1 MPTPLKPVKPT
12 VPYYKKDDASTTGVD
27 ESGHLATIQKDHKGI
42 VADANDF
49 RWNVRGAAA
58 TPTVGWVIPGTGG
71 KKVITG
77 ITIYKNSVVADYKP
91 MHVVDGNDSPIDIY
105 GEYDPDGSGNASQ
118 PVFMKLNKYLTIDE
132 DVGSGRIANEAGGG
146 EQEVAPWFSVQVKVP
161 ENASVDVMYVVYQTS
176 EFETLVGG
184 AKAASYE
191 TGGVNASVNVP
202 KFTTDE
208 SRPTDLKALVVRA
221 IGDGSTGA
229 QNLVL
234 RETSRFSGQYEGYL
248 KLTDADGD
256 ASGNNWGMATAHAG
270 LCDSISTDRDGCKP
284 AEAAVLGVES
294 GPVVIEYKDTD
305 GKTQKFNV
313 AIDTVPPVV
322 QIDQPKHEDQIQDL
336 SPEFSGSYSDSGS
349 GLRKDSFRAY
359 VDHQPDTDETGV
371 AGRAVLDLRVDNS
384 IAGNPYG
391 LVTIKTGK
399 KIVEAHSDY
408 AGYATKAEF
417 GVVPHGDVFD
427 VDEEDTRTNNVE
439 SIAGDTHDD
448 GAANGTFSDSVRID
462 FSDDDY
468 NDTIDFQA
476 LVADLA
482 GNIGFSDSD
491 AQGPRFINHYG
502 EETKDNKRKTGRYN
516 VLGWYA
522 RHIFFLDEVPP
533 KIFNE
538 QSVTGFYGHNDKDKP
553 NPNRSGILVAFD
565 RGVDED
571 SIDVE
576 TFTVTLDPIGGSG
589 STGATAQVIDVDVK
603 GREVYLLLSEEL
615 ASDATPAVDIATGKW
630 VSDPAGNKLTGGNQK
645 PFDVKDGITPNVSV
659 SLSDGSGKGEGAEG
673 PSSLTKD
680 SITVTISADE
690 EINSTPSLVV
700 VCSDIAWDSDL
711 SDEDKD
717 LDKSLTDLENSRT
730 GGLKNSSADFTTTVK
745 GSDGNDA
752 QAQFMCGSGDSKY
765 PLTLQQV
772 QSYSRPGLEWEYQW
786 VNFSDA
792 KALKDGKLT
801 VLAYAR
807 DRQSYA
813 PLTGRKIDAPATAT
827 TMYNWGAGTAE
838 FRFDKTLNDPAP
850 TPGAG
855 DTVTETRP
863 FVLLDYGAD
872 KSTVEIDEFKIDG
885 TVQTAEMLGGNR
897 FLYWPGELAIG
908 AHDVAV
914 KAIDAAGNEDTFE
927 FSFKSAER
935 KAFGLKLIAGWNAVS
950 LPANPINPM
959 IKDVFTE
966 EAVDMVAGWDAS
978 DPEKPWSIATQMGG
992 EWSTNDE
999 HATLEK
1005 VHAKYGYWVH
1015 SKAFITQ
1022 RVQLIGAITR
1032 TDPEVRPPGL
1042 VSIPTLPGWN
1052 FVGVIDQDGDQTQD
1066 NFGDDLAN
1074 NGTTV
1079 KAGDYLGT
1087 NKRAYT
1093 WDSIRSKFDIV
1104 ESGDALQ
1111 IGDGI
1116 WVYYGGGIAP

>member
-1 MPTPLKPVKPT
+1 M
-12 VPYYKKDDASTTGVD
+12 
-27 ESGHLATIQKDHKGI
+27 
-42 VADANDF
+42 
-49 RWNVRGAAA
+49 
-58 TPTVGWVIPGTGG
+58 
-71 KKVITG
+71 
-77 ITIYKNSVVADYKP
+77 
-91 MHVVDGNDSPIDIY
+91 
-105 GEYDPDGSGNASQ
+105 
-118 PVFMKLNKYLTIDE
+118 
-132 DVGSGRIANEAGGG
+132 
-146 EQEVAPWFSVQVKVP
+146 
-161 ENASVDVMYVVYQTS
+161 
-176 EFETLVGG
+176 
-184 AKAASYE
+184 
-191 TGGVNASVNVP
+191 
-202 KFTTDE
+202 
-208 SRPTDLKALVVRA
+208 
-221 IGDGSTGA
+221 
-229 QNLVL
+229 
-234 RETSRFSGQYEGYL
+234 
-248 KLTDADGD
+248 
-256 ASGNNWGMATAHAG
+256 
-270 LCDSISTDRDGCKP
+270 
-284 AEAAVLGVES
+284 
-294 GPVVIEYKDTD
+294 VIEYKDTD

-359 VDHQPDTDETGV
+359 VDHQPDTDETGF
-371 AGRAVLDLRVDNS
+371 AGNPVLDLRVDGS
-384 IAGNPYG
+384 DGTNPYG

-427 VDEEDTRTNNVE
+427 VDEEDTGTNIVE
-439 SIAGDTHDD
+439 SIEGDTHDD
-448 GAANGTFSDSVRID
+448 GAANGTFNDSVRIN

-491 AQGPRFINHYG
+491 AQGPRFINHFG
-502 EETKDNKRKTGRYN
+502 EEDKDNKRKTGRYN

-565 RGVDED
+565 RGVAED

-576 TFTVTLDPIGGSG
+576 TFTVTLDPTGGPG
-589 STGATAQVIDVDVK
+589 STGAAAQVIDVDVQ

-630 VSDPAGNKLTGGNQK
+630 VSDRAGNRLTGGNQK
-645 PFDVKDGITPNVSV
+645 PFDVKDGITPKVSV
-659 SLSDGSGKGEGAEG
+659 SLSGGSGMYKDDDEPPKYKENEG
-673 PSSLTKD
+673 PSDLTKN

-700 VCSDIAWDSDL
+700 VCSDIGWDSDL
-711 SDEDKD
+711 SDTDEENDKTLSD
-717 LDKSLTDLENSRT
+717 LQKSRS
-730 GGLKNSSADFTTTVK
+730 GGLTNSSADFTTTVK
-745 GSDGNDA
+745 GSDGKDA
-752 QAQFMCGSGDSKY
+752 PAQFQCGTGTSQY

-792 KALKDGKLT
+792 KALMDGKLT

-813 PLTGRKIDAPATAT
+813 PLTGRKIDDPATAT

-838 FRFDKTLNDPAP
+838 FRFDKTLGDPAP
-850 TPGAG
+850 TPNAG

-863 FVLLDYGAD
+863 FVLLTYDD
-872 KSTVEIDEFKIDG
+872 KSTVSIDEFKIDG
-885 TVQTAEMLGGNR
+885 TVQTAEPLGGNR
-897 FLYWPGELAIG
+897 FLYWPDELALG
-908 AHDVAV
+908 AHDVVV
-914 KAIDAAGNEDTFE
+914 KASDAAGNEDSFE

-959 IKDVFTE
+959 IEDVFTD

-999 HATLEK
+999 HATLTK

-1022 RVQLIGAITR
+1022 RVQLIGGITR
-1032 TDPEVRPPGL
+1032 TDPNVRPPGL

-1066 NFGDDLAN
+1066 DFGEDLMN
-1074 NGTTV
+1074 NGTMV
-1079 KAGDYLGT
+1079 KAGDYLGSS
-1087 NKRAYT
+1087 KRAYT
-1093 WDSIRSKFDIV
+1093 WDPIRSKFDIIG
-1104 ESGDALQ
+1104 SDDALE